1 MLYKPI
7 KSKLIIGDSA
17 VSIRY
22 GGGVYKSEHT
32 YQVYLLV
39 YTRSAMVNQ
48 NISELDQGK
57 SATIGRIY
65 ILYRTGRDADWSTR
79 GRTFL
84 VGGGV
89 ISEICRYL
97 LAHSICFDIRGR
109 KSI

>member
-7 KSKLIIGDSA
+7 QSKLIIGDSA

-65 ILYRTGRDADWSTR
+65 IFYRTGRDANWSTR
-79 GRTFL
+79 GRTIL
-84 VGGGV
+84 ENILPNTKIILSMCVGGC
-89 ISEICRYL
+89 ICEDHL
-97 LAHSICFDIRGR
+97 
-109 KSI
+109 KQT

>member
-7 KSKLIIGDSA
+7 KSKLIIGDSS

-32 YQVYLLV
+32 YQVYLLL

-65 ILYRTGRDADWSTR
+65 IFYRTGRDANWSTR
-79 GRTFL
+79 GRTPVDPAIGTAVSKL
-84 VGGGV
+84 V
-89 ISEICRYL
+89 RPP
-97 LAHSICFDIRGR
+97 
-109 KSI
+109 

>member
-7 KSKLIIGDSA
+7 QSKLIIGDSA

-57 SATIGRIY
+57 
-65 ILYRTGRDADWSTR
+65 
-79 GRTFL
+79 
-84 VGGGV
+84 
-89 ISEICRYL
+89 
-97 LAHSICFDIRGR
+97 
-109 KSI
+109 